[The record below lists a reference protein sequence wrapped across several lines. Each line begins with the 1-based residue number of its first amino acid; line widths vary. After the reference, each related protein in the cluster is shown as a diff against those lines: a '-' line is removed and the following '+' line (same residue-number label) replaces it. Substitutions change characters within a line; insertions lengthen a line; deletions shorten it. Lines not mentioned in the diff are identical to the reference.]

1 MAAGDIARYEET
13 LELLRTRRSV
23 RRYTDEPVEAELV
36 EKLVEAARWA
46 PSAGNRQS
54 WRILAITGRDLIS
67 SLAEAVTS
75 RVDEVRDDL
84 RPSVARQVGGY
95 LDSFSVFSRA
105 PLVMAFI
112 HRGGVD
118 MIRAARRSGAET
130 PGLDPEASALAS
142 AAAAIENMLIAAH
155 ALGLGACWMTGP
167 LLAEQ
172 ELAAL
177 LEVPTGW
184 RLTALVPVGWPAES
198 PEPPAR
204 RSVER
209 LLRRVG

>member
-1 MAAGDIARYEET
+1 VAAGDIARYEET